1 MVGAS
6 VRERDVVSQ
15 CPYGTF
21 PNRHGYNWR
30 VPKSGPEKP
39 REHAVTRLVQK
50 KAGAITALCKQHHVA
65 ELYLFGSA
73 ASGDFKRL
81 RSDIDF
87 LVRFL
92 SCTPADHADRY
103 FGLLEGLRDL
113 FHRRIDL
120 IEIGALKNPYFK
132 ESADKHRVL
141 LYEA

>member
-1 MVGAS
+1 MPKPQS
-6 VRERDVVSQ
+6 ER
-15 CPYGTF
+15 
-21 PNRHGYNWR
+21 
-30 VPKSGPEKP
+30 P
-39 REHAVTRLVQK
+39 REPAVTRLVKK
-50 KAGAITALCKQHHVA
+50 KAGAINALCKQHHVEA
-65 ELYLFGSA
+65 LYLFGSA

-132 ESADKHRVL
+132 ESADQHRVL
-141 LYEA
+141 LYAA